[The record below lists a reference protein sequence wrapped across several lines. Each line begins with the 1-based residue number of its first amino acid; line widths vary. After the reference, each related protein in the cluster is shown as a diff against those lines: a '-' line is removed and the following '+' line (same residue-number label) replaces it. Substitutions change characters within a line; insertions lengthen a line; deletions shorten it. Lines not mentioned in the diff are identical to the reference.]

1 MRASISHSMP
11 GRRELIER
19 PRRMSGMTEGV
30 SGITVH
36 TGRKPTEKDDGMVT
50 SQWRMALCWR
60 GMHRLLGVKT
70 LGNPPST
77 WEIR

>member
-1 MRASISHSMP
+1 
-11 GRRELIER
+11 
-19 PRRMSGMTEGV
+19 MTEGV

>member
-1 MRASISHSMP
+1 
-11 GRRELIER
+11 
-19 PRRMSGMTEGV
+19 MTEGV
-30 SGITVH
+30 SVVTVP

-50 SQWRMALCWR
+50 SQWRTALCWR

-70 LGNPPST
+70 LGKPPST